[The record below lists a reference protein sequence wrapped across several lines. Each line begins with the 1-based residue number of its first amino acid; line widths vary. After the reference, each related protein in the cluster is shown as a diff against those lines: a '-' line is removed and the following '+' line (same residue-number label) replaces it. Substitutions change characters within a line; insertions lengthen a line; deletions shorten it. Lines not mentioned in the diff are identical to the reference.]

1 MNFIDRLQTS
11 QIIRSDT
18 IIRVK
23 NEYQCLEIIRGQ
35 NSHPLKNIDLHIVF
49 HFDKVI
55 ASRLF

>member
-1 MNFIDRLQTS
+1 MGFIDRLQTS

-49 HFDKVI
+49 HFDKVKV
-55 ASRLF
+55 SHLF